1 MSIPGSA
8 SPLFFQTAAGA
19 GAAAGP
25 IKSVRFNSGD
35 SAYLNRTPS
44 SAGSNTTWTLSTWV
58 KKTGNDNHIF
68 GAGAGNNPGR
78 FGFGFNGSDKI
89 FAFVIASGSIVFSI
103 TTDAVFRDPAGWYHL
118 VLIADT
124 GNSTQADRFKIYVNG
139 VRQTVSGT
147 LMPSSQ
153 NTFVNTTAAH
163 TFGRRSYTSSD
174 YFNGYLASTILVDGT
189 AKDVTD
195 FGAFDDNGVWQ
206 AAAYSGTFG
215 TNGFHLFDFANE
227 SGIGNDSSGNDND
240 FTANNL
246 VAATGSPQTSAI
258 TNVSNSTTTLAYSAQ
273 FVKAST
279 ESLTTNQYN
288 ASSTAGLF
296 ACWMKHEGGTITGEN
311 RPWIFAAGPTGGN
324 HTILTVTTS
333 KKLNFYDYQSGSL
346 TFSLTQ
352 TSSVDLSDGGW
363 HHILLRWDTSQST
376 STDRVKIWIDGEE
389 ETLSGTFPSQ
399 NGTQQ
404 ILNSNNKHYLADQA
418 YERKYWSCK
427 LAQVVLLNGA
437 QTYTASDFLTA
448 DGKPKTS
455 LSITFTN
462 PSAYL
467 TFADSS
473 NLGDNTSGY
482 ASDWSVNGT
491 PTQETSD
498 TPSVKTSV
506 LTFTNNNGFG
516 DFTTGMA
523 VTQSDDAASGTLYAI
538 ASGSNQMT
546 VQRVTGNFATTK
558 LLNGPSLGDPEDL
571 DILFDVPTNGDS
583 SDDTGAGGEVSGNYA
598 TFNPLMATSEF
609 TYANGNL
616 ETSFD
621 AGDNNIT
628 VSTIAPKSG
637 KWYAEIVFTAS
648 GVANN
653 FYGEV
658 AVADA
663 SKIGEGFNSST
674 STRYRE
680 GSADIYGAGTATGTK
695 SDFAVD
701 DVMGVA
707 VDADNDTVY
716 FYKNNTLEGTV
727 TGLNFDGYAIGVAGN
742 SGTNRT
748 FTAVVNYGQRSW
760 VYSAPSGYK
769 ALNTASLP
777 TPTIADGSTAFDIAT
792 YTGNFTDGTAIT
804 GLNLSSAP
812 DLVWIKARS
821 QAYDHMMF
829 DSVRGA
835 TKNLRPNKRDNEGTN
850 ANDLQSFDSNGFT
863 VGYGGYVNGNN
874 VTFVG
879 WCWDGGTSTVSNTD
893 GSITSSVRGST
904 TNGFSIVKYTG
915 TGANATV
922 GHGCGAAPDCI
933 IFKDINRDNEPWFVY
948 HSALGNEANLFLN
961 TTASKTTGQSDF
973 MNSTDPTSSVFSL
986 GNATGKQ
993 NRSGSNFLALCWSAV
1008 EGFSKFGTYEG
1019 NGSTDGPFIHLGFK
1033 PALIWI
1039 KGHDFASNW
1048 FIHDSKRPGYN
1059 QNTGPL
1065 RIAAEVELT
1074 VTTYDMDFLSNG
1086 FKMRTSSGDS
1096 NQSGKNFAYFAW
1108 AENPFQVNGGLAR

>member
-25 IKSVRFNSGD
+25 IESVRFSSGD

-89 FAFVIASGSIVFSI
+89 FAFVIASGSTVFSI

-124 GNSTQADRFKIYVNG
+124 TNGTQADRFKIYVNG
-139 VRQTVSGT
+139 VLQSVSGT

-163 TFGRRSYTSSD
+163 TFGRRSYTASD

-189 AKDVTD
+189 AKDETD

-206 AAAYSGTFG
+206 AAAYSGSFG

-240 FTANNL
+240 FTVNNL
-246 VAATGSPQTSAI
+246 NATAPLNSGPFTAANAYTGSTNNSYGSSDGSWNSAFNGSI
-258 TNVSNSTTTLAYSAQ
+258 SGGVY
-273 FVKAST
+273 
-279 ESLTTNQYN
+279 E
-288 ASSTAGLF
+288 
-296 ACWMKHEGGTITGEN
+296 EGANGE
-311 RPWIFAAGPTGGN
+311 
-324 HTILTVTTS
+324 TILTMVNS
-333 KKLNFYDYQSGSL
+333 ASWSSQIRIRRQYLHGQVDGWVKLNTTEISGG
-346 TFSLTQ
+346 
-352 TSSVDLSDGGW
+352 TSS
-363 HHILLRWDTSQST
+363 SQWIDVT
-376 STDRVKIWIDGEE
+376 STMG
-389 ETLSGTFPSQ
+389 S
-399 NGTQQ
+399 
-404 ILNSNNKHYLADQA
+404 
-418 YERKYWSCK
+418 
-427 LAQVVLLNGA
+427 
-437 QTYTASDFLTA
+437 
-448 DGKPKTS
+448 
-455 LSITFTN
+455 
-462 PSAYL
+462 
-467 TFADSS
+467 
-473 NLGDNTSGY
+473 
-482 ASDWSVNGT
+482 
-491 PTQETSD
+491 
-498 TPSVKTSV
+498 
-506 LTFTNNNGFG
+506 
-516 DFTTGMA
+516 
-523 VTQSDDAASGTLYAI
+523 SGTLTSVGVKNYA
-538 ASGSNQMT
+538 
-546 VQRVTGNFATTK
+546 RLFAIE
-558 LLNGPSLGDPEDL
+558 LDGEILNDSATAAQQDVLR
-571 DILFDVPTNGDS
+571 DVPTNGDS

-777 TPTIADGSTAFDIAT
+777 TPTVPDGSAYFDT
-792 YTGNFTDGTAIT
+792 KLYTGTEATLTVSGYEF
-804 GLNLSSAP
+804 SP
-812 DLVWIKARS
+812 DLVWRKGR
-821 QAYDHMMF
+821 QAVNEGAGITESTNHLLF
-829 DSVRGA
+829 DTVRGA
-835 TKNLRPNKRDNEGTN
+835 GKKLMPNDTAAEDTGSTTLT
-850 ANDLQSFDSNGFT
+850 AFTSDGFT
-863 VGYGGYVNGNN
+863 LGNSTDGNDSPQTYVA
-874 VTFVG
+874 
-879 WCWDGGTSTVSNTD
+879 WAWDAGSSTVSNTD
-893 GSITSSVRGST
+893 GSITSQVRANQTS
-904 TNGFSIVKYTG
+904 GFSIVT
-915 TGANATV
+915 ATQGSGNSTW
-922 GHGCGAAPDCI
+922 GHGLNAKPDWI
-933 IFKDINRDNEPWFVY
+933 VLKARNQAYGWFVS
-948 HSALGNEANLFLN
+948 HSGLDNQSTKFLQLHNANGVATNANWF
-961 TTASKTTGQSDF
+961 ASTE
-973 MNSTDPTSSVFSL
+973 PTSSVITTKA
-986 GNATGKQ
+986 GGMWNQGDD
-993 NRSGSNFLALCWSAV
+993 FLALCWTAI
-1008 EGFSKFGTYEG
+1008 EGFSAFGSYSG
-1019 NGSTDGPFIHLGFK
+1019 NNSADGPFIFTGFRVAWLLIRRSNGSANWYLVDSTRDPDNTVNLYLK
-1033 PALIWI
+1033 PNESSEEI
-1039 KGHDFASNW
+1039 D
-1048 FIHDSKRPGYN
+1048 
-1059 QNTGPL
+1059 TGSEGTKNY
-1065 RIAAEVELT
+1065 I
-1074 VTTYDMDFLSNG
+1074 DFLSNG
-1086 FKMRTSSGDS
+1086 FKLRGTEISTNAS
-1096 NQSGKNFAYFAW
+1096 QEYIYCAFAA
-1108 AENPFQVNGGLAR
+1108 NPFSSNGGLAR